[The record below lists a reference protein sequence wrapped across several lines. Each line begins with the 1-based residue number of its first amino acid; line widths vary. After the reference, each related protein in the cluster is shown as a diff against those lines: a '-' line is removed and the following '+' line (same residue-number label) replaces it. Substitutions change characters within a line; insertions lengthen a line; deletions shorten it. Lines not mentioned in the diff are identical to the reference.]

1 VNFLSHFY
9 FERFALDAEKVLG
22 ALLPDLLKNADK
34 SYSFQIHKYEDQLHF
49 HPKSIALYEGWSRHV
64 AVDKL
69 FHSSDFFYT
78 HTHNLRKQIEDTVQ
92 DLPIRASFLAHIS
105 LELLLDHL
113 LIKHSILN
121 VNRLYEHLTTID
133 RSVLTSFLKVLGDV
147 DIDRFLAYYDSFIA
161 SKYIIQYDDINNIS
175 YALFNICS
183 RVWNFKES
191 EQHVSE
197 LTSHL
202 INYEVN
208 YLKSYKEIFLVIQDK
223 IE

>member
-1 VNFLSHFY
+1 MNFLSHFY

-49 HPKSIALYEGWSRHV
+49 HPKGIALYEGWSRHV

-78 HTHNLRKQIEDTVQ
+78 HTHNLRKQIEYTVQ

-113 LIKHSILN
+113 LIKHGILN
-121 VNRLYEHLTTID
+121 VNRLYEHLIAID
-133 RSVLTSFLKVLGDV
+133 RSVLAHFLKVLGGI
-147 DIDRFLAYYDSFIA
+147 DIDRFFVYYDSFIA
-161 SKYIIQYDDINNIS
+161 SKYIVQYDDINNIS
-175 YALFNICS
+175 YALFNICR

-191 EQHVSE
+191 ERHVSE
-197 LTSHL
+197 LTNHL
-202 INYEVN
+202 INYEVD

>member
-1 VNFLSHFY
+1 MNFLSHFY

-49 HPKSIALYEGWSRHV
+49 HPKSIALHEGWIRHV
-64 AVDKL
+64 EVDKL

-78 HTHNLRKQIEDTVQ
+78 HSHTLRKQIEYTVQ
-92 DLPIRASFLAHIS
+92 DLPIRASFLAHVS

-113 LIKHSILN
+113 LIKHSIVN
-121 VNRLYEHLTTID
+121 VNRLYEHLASID
-133 RSVLTSFLKVLGDV
+133 RTVLSSFLKVLGSV
-147 DIDRFLAYYDSFIA
+147 DIGRFLSYYDGFIT
-161 SKYIIQYDDINNIS
+161 SKYIMQYEDISNIS
-175 YALFNICS
+175 HALFSIC
-183 RVWNFKES
+183 RRIWDFKES
-191 EQHVSE
+191 EQHVVE
-197 LTSHL
+197 LTNHL

-208 YLKSYKEIFLVIQDK
+208 YLKNYKDIFLAIQDK